1 MRSVPDNH
9 LPSLHLSHA
18 LSLLPFID
26 TVENEVPVDEDAI
39 VAGVEF
45 SFPHNI
51 VDSGILEPLRI
62 LSETTGISVGADAL
76 EYLSYGLQMHL
87 TTVLEACMKSSMKRR
102 NIAGIKKFTSSYDK
116 IVVRG
121 EKPDPKATLGIIWGP
136 NVASLLND
144 QETAAREELK
154 IREAEEEVH
163 IVKEIKSHDDEKR
176 ANAVLGNKRGRG
188 SQIETV
194 EAPWWVKEV
203 RFLSP
208 VNHLL

>member
-1 MRSVPDNH
+1 MCLIIN
-9 LPSLHLSHA
+9 LPSLYLSHA
-18 LSLLPFID
+18 LSLLPSID
-26 TVENEVPVDEDAI
+26 TVENEVLVDEDAI

-116 IVVRG
+116 IIVRG

-154 IREAEEEVH
+154 LREAEEEVH
-163 IVKEIKSHDDEKR
+163 IVKEIRSHDDEKR

-208 VNHLL
+208 LNHLL